1 VLTGLIGF
9 GIGGCNLHLVAQTM
23 RIAEPGFESLT
34 ASSIPTI
41 RSLGISF
48 GAAIAGLIANTAGLA
63 GGVSIGTVAAAATW
77 VYGATMLAPAVSLLL
92 AIRIIRLRRTTTELP
107 RELRSPVGEL

>member
-1 VLTGLIGF
+1 VLTGFIGF
-9 GIGGCNLHLVAQTM
+9 GIGACNLHLVAQTM

-63 GGVSIGTVAAAATW
+63 GGLSAATVAAAVGW
-77 VYGATMLAPAVSLLL
+77 VYGAAILAPAL
-92 AIRIIRLRRTTTELP
+92 ALVLSVRIVRLRP
-107 RELRSPVGEL
+107 RAAEAVPSE